1 MSCFSCCDD
10 DDVHKAADTGGPY
23 AVKSSAGNFVGLAD

>member
-10 DDVHKAADTGGPY
+10 DDFHKTADTGGQY
-23 AVKSSAGNFVGLAD
+23 AVKSSAGICDPS